1 MEAVMDIA
9 RNTGRT
15 FRFIGLAVALVLIAA
30 VAVGAQTKS
39 SVPLAGRW
47 EGTRTGEGG
56 QTEPVALV
64 FDVKEN
70 SFTGT
75 MFRSGREFGRMTD
88 GKIDGAKITFKVQ
101 DIDFEGEIDGA
112 SMKVTVIFINST
124 QEFTVTKKSS

>member
-1 MEAVMDIA
+1 MDIA
-9 RNTGRT
+9 RHTART
-15 FRFIGLAVALVLIAA
+15 FRFGGLALLIVLIAA
-30 VAVGAQTKS
+30 VAVGAQTKT

-64 FDVKEN
+64 FDVKDK

-75 MFRSGREFGRMTD
+75 MFRSGREFGKMTD
-88 GKIDGAKITFKVQ
+88 GKIDGAKITFKVN
-101 DIDFEGEIDGA
+101 DIDFEGDIDGA
-112 SMKVTVIFINST
+112 SMKVTVIFVNTT

>member
-1 MEAVMDIA
+1 MNIA
-9 RNTGRT
+9 RHAARN
-15 FRFIGLAVALVLIAA
+15 FRSGGVALLLVLIAA
-30 VAVGAQTKS
+30 VAVGAQTKT

-64 FDVKEN
+64 FEVKDN
-70 SFTGT
+70 TFTGT
-75 MFRSGREFGRMTD
+75 MFRSGREFGKMTD
-88 GKIDGAKITFKVQ
+88 GKIDGAKVTFKVQ
-101 DIDFEGEIDGA
+101 DIDFEGDIDGA